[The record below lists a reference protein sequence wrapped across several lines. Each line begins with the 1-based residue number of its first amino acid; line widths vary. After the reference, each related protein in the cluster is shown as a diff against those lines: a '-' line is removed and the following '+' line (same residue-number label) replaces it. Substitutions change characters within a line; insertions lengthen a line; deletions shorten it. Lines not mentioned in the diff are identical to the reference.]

1 MPLNLMTY
9 IDGFRCFIRF
19 INFQN
24 RQISHSTQIPHIL
37 HQKYHQRLWAG
48 QPIGVIMSKVMSMLS
63 KVLRI
68 TSADSCMFFPT
79 LLVFLDD

>member
-1 MPLNLMTY
+1 MPLNLMTLY
-9 IDGFRCFIRF
+9 RRVSMFYPFY
-19 INFQN
+19 QLPE
-24 RQISHSTQIPHIL
+24 HSTQIPHIL